1 MKYIDDDPAPT
12 FLGWLRYRL
21 HRVALWFRHDPPPVE
36 SARRSPPVSL
46 ASINAVMRQMYSP
59 ERIEKLANSPSPLW
73 APARVI
79 SDVRAI
85 RARDEQAEPED
96 DK

>member
-21 HRVALWFRHDPPPVE
+21 GRMARWFWHDPPPVE

-79 SDVRAI
+79 DDVRAI
-85 RARDEQAEPED
+85 RAREEQADPEA